1 MPEISEHPIR
11 VEVESTYVESQSD
24 PMHGRFVFAYT
35 VTIHNRGPQPAKLI
49 SRHWIIN
56 DSNGKVQE
64 VRGEGVVGEQPHLQP
79 GQGFKYTSGAM
90 IETPVGTMQGS
101 YRMMG
106 DDGVEFD
113 TPIPSFTLSVPRVL
127 H

>member
-1 MPEISEHPIR
+1 MPASSEHPIR
-11 VEVESTYVESQSD
+11 VDVQSTYVESQSD

-35 VTIHNRGPQPAKLI
+35 VTIHNQGPQPAKLV
-49 SRHWIIN
+49 SRHWVIH

-64 VRGEGVVGEQPHLQP
+64 VRGEGVVGEQPYLQP
-79 GQGFKYTSGAM
+79 GKGFKYTSGAM

-101 YRMMG
+101 YRMIG

-113 TPIPSFTLSVPRVL
+113 APIPSFTLSVPRVL